1 MAQENVEIV
10 RRVFAEFERG
20 NFWVPEFFDPD
31 VRVTWLDATP
41 GGEAESVGIEGM
53 TRTVGEWLS
62 SWDRVTLSAERITGA
77 GDQVVVIGSWHG
89 RGKTSA
95 VPTEWRHGQVWTL
108 RDGKVVSLRAYADP
122 VEALEAVGLSE

>member
-1 MAQENVEIV
+1 MNCPNASPASDWSTRVISAFNSVAPDLSPSAIAAAGYSDAESSGDTGPTMAQENVEIV

-53 TRTVGEWLS
+53 TRTVGEWLR
-62 SWDRVTLSAERITGA
+62 SWDR
-77 GDQVVVIGSWHG
+77 
-89 RGKTSA
+89 
-95 VPTEWRHGQVWTL
+95 
-108 RDGKVVSLRAYADP
+108 
-122 VEALEAVGLSE
+122 